1 MTHLSL
7 PRWQA
12 TYAVTANDRAAAEQV
27 AHNLAVEQ
35 TIEYPYELVEGT
47 WYADEMTGRIE
58 ALEPFNETEWK
69 VTVSYP
75 AEAVQG
81 EILQLL
87 NMLYGNSSLQIKTRL
102 LDFTLSPELAAE
114 YPGPRYG
121 LNGLRDYWQV
131 PAGPL
136 VMAVLKP
143 IGHSSREFAAM
154 ASAFARAGVA
164 VVKDD
169 HSLHN
174 QKFSPFRERVT
185 VCVDAIANANAQSGH
200 HTAYLPNITSAGAEL
215 IERALCAQELGA
227 NGIMVAPALT
237 GWGSVHELANH
248 PDFTLPIV
256 CHPSWSGPMVR
267 GPRPVVSP
275 FVYNGLFPR
284 LAGADSVIVVGGGG
298 RFGVHND
305 ACLASRDGALCAW
318 GNCRPLLPAIGG
330 GMTLDAIAEL
340 PELYG
345 DDIMYLVGG
354 ALFRESP
361 DIEENARRFL
371 AGVETIYAHAGN
383 AR

>member
-12 TYAVTANDRAAAEQV
+12 AYAVTANDRAAAEQL

-69 VTVSYP
+69 VTISYP

-87 NMLYGNSSLQIKTRL
+87 NMVYGNSSLQTKTRL

-121 LNGLRDYWQV
+121 LTGLRDYWQV

-154 ASAFARAGVA
+154 ASAFA
-164 VVKDD
+164 
-169 HSLHN
+169 
-174 QKFSPFRERVT
+174 
-185 VCVDAIANANAQSGH
+185 
-200 HTAYLPNITSAGAEL
+200 
-215 IERALCAQELGA
+215 CA
-227 NGIMVAPALT
+227 
-237 GWGSVHELANH
+237 
-248 PDFTLPIV
+248 
-256 CHPSWSGPMVR
+256 
-267 GPRPVVSP
+267 
-275 FVYNGLFPR
+275 
-284 LAGADSVIVVGGGG
+284 
-298 RFGVHND
+298 
-305 ACLASRDGALCAW
+305 AW
-318 GNCRPLLPAIGG
+318 P
-330 GMTLDAIAEL
+330 
-340 PELYG
+340 
-345 DDIMYLVGG
+345 
-354 ALFRESP
+354 
-361 DIEENARRFL
+361 
-371 AGVETIYAHAGN
+371 
-383 AR
+383 